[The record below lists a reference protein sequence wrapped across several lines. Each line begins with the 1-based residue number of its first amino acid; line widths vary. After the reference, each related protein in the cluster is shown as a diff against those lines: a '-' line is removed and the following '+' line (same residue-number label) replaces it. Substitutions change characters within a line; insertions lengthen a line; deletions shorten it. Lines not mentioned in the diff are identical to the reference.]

1 MNPWPLVAADLRQH
15 RVGAVAIVLLVALA
29 VALGVA
35 VSAQERALR
44 QGSAQAADKF
54 DLIVGAPG
62 SETQLVL
69 SAVYLQ
75 AAAIPLLPPSVLA
88 DLTND
93 PSVKLASPIG
103 VGDSHDGHP
112 VVGVVPAFV
121 SHLAGGA
128 PAEGRAFEQLDEV
141 VVGSAVD
148 LQLGDSF
155 HPTHGMIAI
164 DDDHEDHHEFSYR
177 VVGRLPPLGNPW
189 DRAIVGPIEAV
200 WWMHSLPLGHAI
212 DDAKLYPDGADAA
225 PDWRAVP
232 LGPPWDRA
240 ELTGVPA
247 IVVQPDSFAAAY
259 QLRGAYRSREGS
271 VAVFP
276 AEVLIQLYGL
286 LGDVRD
292 LLAVISVL
300 TQVLVIG
307 AVLLAVLASLAQR
320 RRLIAVLRAL
330 GASRRFV
337 FATVWLSVALM
348 LATASLLG
356 LGLGYVAALALSR
369 VFAAETSITLPVSL
383 AAPELMLVL
392 AIVVIGLLLATI
404 PAALTYRGSV
414 SAGLRS

>member
-1 MNPWPLVAADLRQH
+1 MNPWPLVVADLRQH
-15 RVGAVAIVLLVALA
+15 RGGAVAIVLLVALA

-54 DLIVGAPG
+54 DLIIGARG

-75 AAAIPLLPPSVLA
+75 AAAIQLLPPSILA

-103 VGDSHDGHP
+103 FGDSHGGHP
-112 VVGVVPAFV
+112 IVGVVPAFV
-121 SHLAGGA
+121 AHLADGSL
-128 PAEGRAFEQLDEV
+128 AEGRVFAQLDEV
-141 VVGSAVD
+141 VVGAAVD
-148 LQLGDSF
+148 LRPGDGF
-155 HPTHGMIAI
+155 HPTHGMVAI
-164 DDDHEDHHEFSYR
+164 EHDEDHHDFTYR

-189 DRAIVGPIEAV
+189 DRAIVAPIEAV
-200 WWMHSLPLGHAI
+200 WWMHALPLGHAI
-212 DDAKLYPDGADAA
+212 DDARLYPNGPDAV

-232 LGPPWDRA
+232 LGPPWDA
-240 ELTGVPA
+240 TELTGVPA

-259 QLRGAYRSREGS
+259 RLRGEYRARDGS

-286 LGDVRD
+286 LGDVRN

-330 GASRRFV
+330 GASRGFV
-337 FATVWLSVALM
+337 FATVWLTVALM

-356 LGLGYVAALALSR
+356 LGLGYVAALALAR
-369 VFAAETSITLPVSL
+369 AFAAETSIALPVSL
-383 AAPELMLVL
+383 AGPELLLVL
-392 AIVVIGLLLATI
+392 AIVVIGLVLATI
-404 PAALTYRGSV
+404 PAALIYRGSV
-414 SAGLRS
+414 SAGLRA

>member
-1 MNPWPLVAADLRQH
+1 MNPWPLVMADLRQH

-35 VSAQERALR
+35 VSAQDRALR
-44 QGSAQAADKF
+44 QGSARAADKF

-69 SAVYLQ
+69 STVYLQ
-75 AAAIPLLPPSVLA
+75 PASIKLLDPAVLA
-88 DLTND
+88 DLTDD
-93 PSVKLASPIG
+93 PTVRMASPIG
-103 VGDSHDGHP
+103 FGDSHGGHP

-121 SHLAGGA
+121 AHLAGGA
-128 PAEGRAFEQLDEV
+128 LADGRMFEQLDEV
-141 VVGSAVD
+141 VLGAAVD
-148 LQLGDSF
+148 LKLGESF
-155 HPTHGMIAI
+155 HPTHGMVAI
-164 DDDHEDHHEFSYR
+164 DDDEDHHEFSYR

-189 DRAIVGPIEAV
+189 DRAIVAPIEAV
-200 WWMHSLPLGHAI
+200 WWMHALPLGHKV
-212 DDAKLYPDGADAA
+212 DDARLYPNGPDAA

-232 LGPPWDRA
+232 LGPPWDAA

-247 IVVQPDSFAAAY
+247 IVVQPASFAAAY
-259 QLRGAYRSREGS
+259 QLRGAYRAREGS

-286 LGDVRD
+286 LGDVRN

-330 GASRRFV
+330 GASRGFV

-348 LATASLLG
+348 LAMASLLG
-356 LGLGYVAALALSR
+356 LGLGYVAALVLSR
-369 VFAAETSITLPVSL
+369 VFAAETSIALPVSL
-383 AAPELMLVL
+383 SSSELMLVL